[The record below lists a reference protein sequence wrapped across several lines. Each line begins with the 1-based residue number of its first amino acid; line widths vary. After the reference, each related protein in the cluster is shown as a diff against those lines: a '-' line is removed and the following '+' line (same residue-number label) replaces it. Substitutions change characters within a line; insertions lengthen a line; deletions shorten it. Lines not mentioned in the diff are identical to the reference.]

1 MSRGSAGAAGLLS
14 AATAESVADAMF
26 ALSTPSRVRILSLLR
41 TGPHTVGE
49 LMDAVGMEQSAVSH
63 QLRVLREHRLV
74 VAERHG
80 RQRLYALHDEHV
92 ASLIDEALG
101 HVARL
106 AGPAGEKATA
116 KRRLRP
122 AGQRR

>member
-1 MSRGSAGAAGLLS
+1 MSRRSDGVGGVLS
-14 AATAESVADAMF
+14 AETAESVADAMF

-49 LMDAVGMEQSAVSH
+49 LMEAIGMEQSAVSH

-92 ASLIDEALG
+92 ASLLDEAIG
-101 HVARL
+101 HVAHL
-106 AGPAGEKATA
+106 AGLAGKKAA
-116 KRRLRP
+116 ANRSLRP
-122 AGQRR
+122 AG

>member
-1 MSRGSAGAAGLLS
+1 MSRGSGAAGGALS
-14 AATAESVADAMF
+14 ADTAESVADAMF

-49 LMDAVGMEQSAVSH
+49 LMAAIGMEQSAVSH

-92 ASLIDEALG
+92 ASLLDEAIG
-101 HVARL
+101 HVAH
-106 AGPAGEKATA
+106 PARPVAKKPAA

-122 AGQRR
+122 AG